1 MDAATTVLLSLV
13 LAADA
18 FAVAVSSGLAIK
30 HMKVNKALKIALFFG
45 GFQALMPVLGWLIG
59 LSFSFL
65 ITPID
70 HWIAFGILSFI
81 GGRMIYES
89 LQSEECEKKFNPL
102 DTGTLITL
110 SVATSID
117 ALAVG
122 LGFAVLKDSIALAVT
137 AIGFITFFLAFAG
150 VFIGHKCGNLF
161 ANKIEILGGAI
172 LIFIGSRILF
182 MHLTEVPLVMGQ

>member
-1 MDAATTVLLSLV
+1 MDTATTILLSLG

-45 GFQALMPVLGWLIG
+45 GFQALMPVIGWLIG

-70 HWIAFGILSFI
+70 HWIAFGLLSFI

-89 LQSEECEKKFNPL
+89 LQGEECEKKFNPL

-122 LGFAVLKDSIALAVT
+122 IGFAVLKDSIALAVT

-182 MHLTEVPLVMGQ
+182 MHLTEVPLVISH

>member
-1 MDAATTVLLSLV
+1 MDAGTTVFLSLG

-45 GFQALMPVLGWLIG
+45 GFQALMPLIGWLAG
-59 LSFSFL
+59 LSFSFW

-70 HWIAFGILSFI
+70 HWIAFGLLSFI
-81 GGRMIYES
+81 GGRMIYEA

-122 LGFAVLKDSIALAVT
+122 IGFAVLKDSIAPAVT

-182 MHLTEVPLVMGQ
+182 LHLTEVPLVS

>member
-1 MDAATTVLLSLV
+1 MDAGTTIFLSLG

-45 GFQALMPVLGWLIG
+45 GFQALMPVIGWLIG
-59 LSFSFL
+59 LSFSSW

-70 HWIAFGILSFI
+70 HWIAFGLLSFI

-89 LQSEECEKKFNPL
+89 LQGEECKKKFNPL

-122 LGFAVLKDSIALAVT
+122 IGFAVLKDAIAPAVT

-182 MHLTEVPLVMGQ
+182 LHLTEVSLVIGH